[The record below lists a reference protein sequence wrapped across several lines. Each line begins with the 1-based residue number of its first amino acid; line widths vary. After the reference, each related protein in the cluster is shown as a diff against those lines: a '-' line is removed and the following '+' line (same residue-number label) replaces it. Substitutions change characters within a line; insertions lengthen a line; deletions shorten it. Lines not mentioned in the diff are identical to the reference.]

1 MKQNLGQIF
10 RSQVKK
16 YGQRLAIE
24 KRLAGVW
31 QGITWEEYYEQAKQV
46 GLGLYSLGVRKG
58 DRVSLLCQNRLEWVI
73 SDMGIIGIGG
83 VTIPIYPTVP
93 VSEVGYINSNSDA
106 KIYIA
111 EEKTAVQKGLETLEK
126 YPDLKKIVVIDTQ
139 DVDMGSDLLMTF
151 KDLKRL
157 GKELDTKEPG
167 LFEKLTDAVQI
178 EDLATFVYT
187 SGTTGHPK
195 GAMITHKNILA
206 IFDALDKV
214 VPAYDTD
221 ETVPFLPLCHVF
233 ERVAGHLYGMKVGIT
248 SHYTQDFNT
257 IVEDIQT
264 KKPTIILAVPRVCE
278 KVYAKIQAQV
288 KEQPKPMQAIFKWAS
303 SVGAQVSKLKEKK
316 QPIPMLLDLQY
327 RIVFQLVFKK
337 IGQALGGRVRWM
349 TASGAPLSR
358 DIADFFNAAGIFVI
372 EGYGMTECSAPATLN
387 TINDYRFGTT
397 GKPIPCN
404 KIKIAEDGEI
414 LIKGDNVIQGYW
426 KMPEQTKETF
436 TEDGWLKSGD
446 IGHLDADGFL
456 VITDRKK
463 DLIITAGGKNIAPQ
477 NIENMFKQDPL
488 LEQVMVIGDNR
499 KYLVALFNLNHEESA
514 RIAKQADI
522 PFEKPED
529 LFEKEEFRKI
539 IDQHVAEL
547 NKNLARV
554 ETIKYY
560 RILKNTFSEQT
571 GELTPSLKV
580 KRKVVMYR
588 YKDIIESMYPP
599 EEA

>member
-1 MKQNLGQIF
+1 
-10 RSQVKK
+10 
-16 YGQRLAIE
+16 
-24 KRLAGVW
+24 
-31 QGITWEEYYEQAKQV
+31 
-46 GLGLYSLGVRKG
+46 
-58 DRVSLLCQNRLEWVI
+58 
-73 SDMGIIGIGG
+73 

-126 YPDLKKIVVIDTQ
+126 CPDLKKIVVIDTQ
-139 DVDMGSDLLMTF
+139 GVDMGSDLLMTF

-214 VPAYDTD
+214 VPAYATD

-248 SHYTQDFNT
+248 SHYAQDFNT

-327 RIVFQLVFKK
+327 RIAFQLVFKK
-337 IGQALGGRVRWM
+337 ISQALGGRVRWM

-514 RIAKQADI
+514 CIAKQADI

-539 IDQHVAEL
+539 IDQHVEEL

-580 KRKVVMYR
+580 KRKVVMNR
-588 YKDIIESMYPP
+588 YKAIIESMYPP

>member
-10 RSQVKK
+10 RSQAKK
-16 YGQRLAIE
+16 YGQRLAVE

-73 SDMGIIGIGG
+73 SDMGIMGIGG
-83 VTIPIYPTVP
+83 VMIPIYPTVP

-111 EEKTAVQKGLETLEK
+111 EEKTAVQKGIETLEK
-126 YPDLKKIVVIDTQ
+126 CPDLKKIVVIDTQ
-139 DVDMGSDLLMTF
+139 GVDMGSDLLMTF

-167 LFEKLTDAVQI
+167 LFEKLTDEVQI

-248 SHYTQDFNT
+248 SHYAQDFNT

-278 KVYAKIQAQV
+278 KVYTKIQAQV
-288 KEQPKPMQAIFKWAS
+288 KEQPKLMQAVFKWAS

-316 QPIPMLLDLQY
+316 QPIPLLLDLQY
-327 RIVFQLVFKK
+327 RIAFQFVFKK

-387 TINDYRFGTT
+387 TINDYKFGTT
-397 GKPIPCN
+397 GKPITCN

-488 LEQVMVIGDNR
+488 FEQVMVIGDNR

-529 LFEKEEFRKI
+529 LFEKGEFRKI
-539 IDQHVAEL
+539 IDQHVEEL

-580 KRKVVMYR
+580 KRKVVMNR
-588 YKDIIESMYPP
+588 HKDIIESMYPP

>member
-10 RSQVKK
+10 RSQAKK
-16 YGQRLAIE
+16 YGQRLAVE

-73 SDMGIIGIGG
+73 SDMGIMGIGG
-83 VTIPIYPTVP
+83 VMIPIYPTVP

-111 EEKTAVQKGLETLEK
+111 EEKTAVQKGIETLEK
-126 YPDLKKIVVIDTQ
+126 CPDLKKIVVIDTQ
-139 DVDMGSDLLMTF
+139 GVDMGSDLLMTF

-167 LFEKLTDAVQI
+167 LFEKLTDEVQI

-248 SHYTQDFNT
+248 SHYAQDFNT

-278 KVYAKIQAQV
+278 KVYTKIQAQV
-288 KEQPKPMQAIFKWAS
+288 KEQPKLMQAVFKWAS

-316 QPIPMLLDLQY
+316 QPIPLLLDLQY
-327 RIVFQLVFKK
+327 RIAFQLVFKK

-488 LEQVMVIGDNR
+488 FEQVMVIGDNR

-529 LFEKEEFRKI
+529 LFEKGEFRKI
-539 IDQHVAEL
+539 IDQHVEEL

-580 KRKVVMYR
+580 KRKVVMNR
-588 YKDIIESMYPP
+588 HKDIIESMYPP

>member
-10 RSQVKK
+10 RSQAKK

-111 EEKTAVQKGLETLEK
+111 EEKTAVQKGIETLEK

-248 SHYTQDFNT
+248 SHYAQDFNT
-257 IVEDIQT
+257 IAEDIQT

-327 RIVFQLVFKK
+327 RIAFQLVFKK